1 MNNFSEFI
9 TDREIILDG
18 DMDEQEVEE
27 IEVEHFNLS
36 KEWKYTTE
44 QIEKLFD
51 LIIEEGFSAKYA
63 ALAIRINVWSYYTP
77 RGRPCSKLAEEH
89 SKFLVDYIEKNSTA
103 VSDELKYMSD
113 ENLDFAK
120 NYVLIDEADFNLHT
134 QRNHGHSLKDK
145 PAKSILPTGKGITSS
160 ILGAIS
166 QSDIISIAVKKSESA
181 SSKKKRKADGK
192 EVKVN
197 GKVGTRTEHYLAYLT
212 NVMDTLDKSD
222 MKGQYLVMDN
232 TPIHK
237 PKVIQKLIEDR
248 GYKCLYLPSYSPFL
262 NPIEKFWSKAKAGVS
277 FSLSSYVL

>member
-27 IEVEHFNLS
+27 IEVEHFNL
-36 KEWKYTTE
+36 
-44 QIEKLFD
+44 
-51 LIIEEGFSAKYA
+51 
-63 ALAIRINVWSYYTP
+63 RSYYTP

-166 QSDIISIAVKKSESA
+166 QADIINIAVKKSESA
-181 SSKKKRKADGK
+181 SSNKNK
-192 EVKVN
+192 
-197 GKVGTRTEHYLAYLT
+197 
-212 NVMDTLDKSD
+212 
-222 MKGQYLVMDN
+222 
-232 TPIHK
+232 
-237 PKVIQKLIEDR
+237 
-248 GYKCLYLPSYSPFL
+248 
-262 NPIEKFWSKAKAGVS
+262 
-277 FSLSSYVL
+277 